1 MVDEFEHLINTYMK
15 PKMLRIL
22 ASAVL
27 VAVSLISITSCSDD
41 DDKGDANDCA
51 QLSSQLSAKSTELS
65 NALIAGDCEAI
76 GEAYDDI
83 IDLYADGHNCDAYK
97 EAVEDAGYDSY
108 QEYVEE
114 LEELRDFI
122 LADC

>member
-1 MVDEFEHLINTYMK
+1 MK
-15 PKMLRIL
+15 PRMLTML
-22 ASAVL
+22 ASAML
-27 VAVSLISITSCSDD
+27 VAITLISITSCGDD
-41 DDKGDANDCA
+41 DDGKGDANDCA

-65 NALIAGDCEAI
+65 NALVAGDCEAI
-76 GEAYDDI
+76 GNAYDDI

-108 QEYVEE
+108 QEYVDD
-114 LEELRDFI
+114 LEGLRDLI